1 MSATES
7 GKSRAAER
15 VTSRPWVNIIA
26 WAVFFAVL
34 TPTALTYTNSIN
46 YAGESANLSG
56 SESARAQA
64 LLSTVAPSH
73 STLVV
78 AVQQSSMGPWQ
89 VQNATL
95 AFQSDLATEHIA
107 YVSGS
112 GSVYSSYA
120 VYLDGALATELPQ
133 IRTLAA
139 NVANLTNSVYSF
151 PAKFLSAW
159 VATGAGNATIGSAYA
174 AAGGAPS
181 GYEPAF
187 RDALQANYSTGIPPA
202 KQVQRAVEFTAPGF
216 FPVCSSLNDSLS
228 LTNVTS
234 YTTATPT
241 LVSNLLDV
249 PGTTPVPASWVQAAI
264 APGDFGANLV
274 AEQGLSGLPAFLRA
288 EYLSP
293 DGSLSL
299 VLVVFTVSDDF
310 RESDGTY
317 PAQAATPEIR
327 SLAQAEFG
335 SKALVTGPG
344 AVAYDSQQIE
354 NGAGVLFAL
363 TFILLAIAV
372 AITLRSWIAPL
383 LALMLVSLSLVI
395 GYLAIILTGWVVGKV
410 DFVVTYTLMAV
421 TLGVATDYAVFLLYR
436 YREELT
442 RGLSAEAALLTATRS
457 SGFAIIVSATT
468 VAVGLGTLSFLSG
481 LQTWGPV
488 LAVSILGIGLLE
500 VLLLPAVVRLIGPR
514 LFVRRWVRDAGPP
527 QHSWFYRAASGSG
540 KRPMLILMLAVIISI
555 PAVVGF
561 IIVPTSY
568 NFDSGLP
575 ANTPSTQ
582 GQLLIEDKFGANLL
596 YPTYVI
602 VTAKTN
608 FIEPNGSISPEGNAV
623 LPGVA
628 ANLLDRSGVQS
639 VEGPFVYG
647 TNLSTAAY
655 GSPGAAAYS
664 LEGGKAVY
672 YTVYSV
678 YGPYSTQALA
688 QVQSLRDNSSYLVGG
703 VTSSVLDQQASNGF
717 QYPVLGLILTLFIG
731 FILAVAFRSWT
742 VPLISISGVFLSISV
757 TTGLLYLIATYIL
770 NTPLLWLIPLILFVI
785 LMSLGNDYTV
795 FLLVRIREEQ
805 SRYGPFEGIRR
816 GIAGSGIVVSALG
829 LILAASLGSLA
840 LQPISFL
847 QEVGIAFIISLVL
860 DTFVVRPFYFPAMLT
875 LVERRSDRLRMKA
888 ASPPE
893 EGA

>member
-1 MSATES
+1 V
-7 GKSRAAER
+7 AEGII
-15 VTSRPWVNIIA
+15 SRPWINIIA

-34 TPTALTYTNSIN
+34 TPTALSYTNSIN

-64 LLSTVAPSH
+64 LLSSVAPSH

-78 AVQQSSMGPWQ
+78 AVKQGSTGPWQ
-89 VQNATL
+89 AQNETL
-95 AFQSDLATEHIA
+95 AFQAKLTSQRIA
-107 YVSGS
+107 YFNGS
-112 GSVYSSYA
+112 DSVFSAYA
-120 VYLDGALATELPQ
+120 GYLDGVFGAEVPMVRA
-133 IRTLAA
+133 LAA
-139 NVANLTNSVYSF
+139 NVTNLTNSVYGF

-159 VATGAGNATIGSAYA
+159 VDAGATNSTIDTTYTKI
-174 AAGGAPS
+174 GGAS
-181 GYEPAF
+181 TGYEPAF
-187 RDALQANYSTGIPPA
+187 RNALQANYSVAISHA
-202 KQVQRAVEFTAPGF
+202 AQVQRAVDSTAPSYYA
-216 FPVCSSLNDSLS
+216 VCAALNDSL
-228 LTNVTS
+228 LVTNVTS
-234 YTTATPT
+234 YASSIPT
-241 LVSNLLDV
+241 IVSDLLSGQGIPSV
-249 PGTTPVPASWVQAAI
+249 PPSWVQAAI
-264 APGDFGANLV
+264 VPGDFGTTFIAM
-274 AEQGLSGLPAFLRA
+274 QGLSGLPSFLRA
-288 EYLSP
+288 QYISP

-299 VLVVFTVSDDF
+299 VLVVFSVPDTF
-310 RESDGTY
+310 REGDGTY

-327 SLAQAEFG
+327 SLAQTEFG
-335 SKALVTGPG
+335 SAALVTGAG

-354 NGAGVLFAL
+354 NGAGALFAL
-363 TFILLAIAV
+363 TFILLAVAV

-383 LALMLVSLSLVI
+383 LALMLVSLSLVV
-395 GYLAIILTGWVVGKV
+395 GYLAIIATGIIVGKV

-442 RGLSAEAALLTATRS
+442 RGLSPEAALLTATRS

-488 LAVSILGIGLLE
+488 LAISILGIGLLE

-514 LFVRRWVRDAGPP
+514 IFIRRYLRDARAP
-527 QHSWFYRAASGSG
+527 QHSIFYKAAAGSS
-540 KRPMLILMLAVIISI
+540 KRPFLILTLAIIIAI

-568 NFDSGLP
+568 NFDAGLP
-575 ANTPSTQ
+575 SNTQSTQ

-602 VTAKTN
+602 VTAKTT
-608 FIEPNGSISPEGNAV
+608 FIEPNGSISPEGYAV

-628 ANLLDRSGVQS
+628 ANLLDRSGVKS
-639 VEGPFVYG
+639 VEGPFVSG
-647 TNLSTAAY
+647 TNLSTAAT
-655 GSPGAAAYS
+655 GSPGASAYS
-664 LEGGKAVY
+664 LEGGEAVY
-672 YTVYSV
+672 YTVYST
-678 YGPYSTQALA
+678 YGPYSTQALS

-703 VTSSVLDQQASNGF
+703 VTSSVLDQESTNGF
-717 QYPVLGLILTLFIG
+717 QYPILGLILTIFIG
-731 FILAVAFRSWT
+731 LILAVAFRSWT

-770 NTPLLWLIPLILFVI
+770 NTPLLWLLPLILFVI

-795 FLLVRIREEQ
+795 FLLVRVREEQ

-816 GIAGSGIVVSALG
+816 GIAGSGVVVSALG
-829 LILAASLGSLA
+829 LILAASLGSLG

-847 QEVGIAFIISLVL
+847 QEIGIAFIISLVL
-860 DTFVVRPFYFPAMLT
+860 DTFVVRPFYFPAMLSM
-875 LVERRSDRLRMKA
+875 VERRRERLRMKA
-888 ASPPE
+888 ASPP
-893 EGA
+893 G